1 MVIFFSFFFQETH
14 WTTEQK
20 KLIRS
25 QWGFECVVAANHT
38 GSRVVAVLFKN
49 NFEYKIH
56 STIIHCDR
64 H

>member
-1 MVIFFSFFFQETH
+1 MVIFFSPFFLQETH

-20 KLIRS
+20 NLIRS
-25 QWGFECVVAANHT
+25 QWGFECVVAGNHT

-49 NFEYKIH
+49 NFKIH